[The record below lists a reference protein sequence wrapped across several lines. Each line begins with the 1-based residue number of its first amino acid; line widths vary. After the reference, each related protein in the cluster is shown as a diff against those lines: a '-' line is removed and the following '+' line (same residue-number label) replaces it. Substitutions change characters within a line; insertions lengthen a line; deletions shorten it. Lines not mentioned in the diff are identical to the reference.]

1 MEDMMKN
8 ILAVDDNPANL
19 TLVRETLKEL
29 YKVTVVTSG
38 EQALRFLEKKT
49 PDLILLDVCMPGMD
63 GIEVLEQMRK
73 LPNSDS
79 WHVIMLTALA
89 DNDLIEESKNCGA
102 DGCIAKPFVPE
113 EMLATIKSVIGE

>member
-1 MEDMMKN
+1 MEIIMKT

-19 TLVRETLKEL
+19 TLVRETLKNN

-63 GIEVLEQMRK
+63 GIETLEQMRT
-73 LPNSDS
+73 LENSS
-79 WHVIMLTALA
+79 AWQVIMLTALA
-89 DNDLIEESKNCGA
+89 DNDLVEESRKAGA
-102 DGCIAKPFVPE
+102 VGCIAKPFEPE
-113 EMLATIKSVIGE
+113 EMLATIKAVLGE